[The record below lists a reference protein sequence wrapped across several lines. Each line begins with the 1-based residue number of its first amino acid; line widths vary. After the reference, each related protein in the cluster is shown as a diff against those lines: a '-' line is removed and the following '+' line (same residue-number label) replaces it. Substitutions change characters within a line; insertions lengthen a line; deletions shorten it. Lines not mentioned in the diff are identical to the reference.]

1 MLRYMIIINDQQRS
15 ETMNSINFHIYL
27 FDLTADQK
35 QLIEKLFAEKLVKQE
50 ERDVLYISSE
60 DLSPKKKIQELAQ
73 EQALSLNLHY
83 MDAHRHIYGIEHY
96 RNGQKE
102 EIEVDDLAYYKLTE
116 ELLDIQYFDGLDV
129 NDSEFL
135 KAVASCLTHYSY
147 QSELGNIQVTSI
159 FQGVV
164 RALIQGQSGEVI
176 LSLDKDTGVV
186 TVEYEGR
193 TVKSLDIRGDD
204 GLEVFENFIED
215 EILVLLD
222 SKRTSILLGEAKA
235 KLADPNF
242 CFDNAAF
249 DNIEYVEFNLEA
261 PENPNLEIGSQLLT
275 NETASFEYCVP
286 VFTRMGYQEV
296 SDLKINNFYHTLNFW
311 LNYRIKIERT
321 AENYVVMVDPATSK
335 DRILLSLSDSSTL
348 IGNLNEEATEKFI
361 AENLIYD
368 QRIELMVIAQAYKDL
383 AKELKTVNS

>member
-1 MLRYMIIINDQQRS
+1 
-15 ETMNSINFHIYL
+15 MNLTQFHIYL

-35 QLIEKLFAEKLVKQE
+35 QLIEKLFNEKLVKQE
-50 ERDVLYISSE
+50 ERDVLYLSSE

-73 EQALSLNLHY
+73 EHALSLNLNY
-83 MDAHRHIYGIEHY
+83 MDAQRHIYGIEHY

-102 EIEVDDLAYYKLTE
+102 EIEVDDIAYYKLTE
-116 ELLDIQYFDGLDV
+116 ELLDIHYFDGLDV

-176 LSLDKDTGVV
+176 LSLDKDTGFV

-193 TVKSLDIRGDD
+193 TVTSLDIRGDD

-215 EILVLLD
+215 EILVLFD
-222 SKRTSILLGEAKA
+222 SERTSILLGEAKT

-242 CFDNAAF
+242 CFNNADF
-249 DNIEYVEFNLEA
+249 DSIEYVEFSLEA
-261 PENPNLEIGSQLLT
+261 PENPSQEIGSQLLT
-275 NETASFEYCVP
+275 NQTASFEYCVP
-286 VFTRMGYQEV
+286 VFAKMGDQEV
-296 SDLKINNFYHTLNFW
+296 ADFHTLNFW

-321 AENYVVMVDPATSK
+321 DKNYVVMVDPATSE
-335 DRILLSLSDSSTL
+335 DQILLSLSDSSTL